1 MFDKISAILV
11 PIAGRLNNNR
21 YLGVLRDAFM
31 LAFPLTI
38 FGSIMVVLMNLP
50 FLDKIMS
57 QTALEGVQSALNIA
71 PSATISIMS
80 VFVVFG
86 IGYYLS
92 KSYDVEAVF
101 GGVIA
106 LASFLLLTPFL
117 LEQEGGA
124 SIAGVI
130 PVDRLGAKGMFL
142 GMITGF
148 LSAEIYRY
156 FVQKKFVINMPQGVP
171 PAVSKSFAALI
182 PATLTL
188 TTFLLINI
196 IITQGFKT
204 NMHDLIY
211 HAIQAPL
218 VGLGSGIIPTLIA
231 VFFIQILWFFGLH
244 GQIIINSVM
253 DPIWNTLSIQN
264 LESYTKTGEVPN
276 IISKQFI
283 EIYTVGMGG
292 TGMTLAVVFTILIF
306 LKSKQLKQV
315 AKLGLGPGLFNVN
328 EPIIFGLPIV
338 MNPLILIPWILA
350 PMVITCISYFAMA
363 SGIVPPP
370 TGVNIPWTVPIFI
383 SGIMATNSLAGGLL
397 QLFNLMIVFVIWFP
411 FLKFIDRMNVK
422 NEKITTTEK
431 TKTTNIKGE
440 GDSIHVDR
448 K

>member
-363 SGIVPPP
+363 TGIVPPP

-431 TKTTNIKGE
+431 MKTTNIKGE
-440 GDSIHVDR
+440 GDSIHVDG

>member
-57 QTALEGVQSALNIA
+57 KTVLEGVQSALNIA

-124 SIAGVI
+124 TIAGVI

-188 TTFLLINI
+188 TTFLFINI

-350 PMVITCISYFAMA
+350 PMVITCITYFAMA

-383 SGIMATNSLAGGLL
+383 SGMMATNSIAGGLL

-431 TKTTNIKGE
+431 TKAANIKGE
-440 GDSIHVDR
+440 GDSIHVDGN
-448 K
+448 

>member
-57 QTALEGVQSALNIA
+57 KTVLEGVQSALNIA

-124 SIAGVI
+124 TIAGVI

-188 TTFLLINI
+188 TTFLFINI

-218 VGLGSGIIPTLIA
+218 VDLGSGIIPTLIA

-350 PMVITCISYFAMA
+350 PMVITCITYFAMA

-383 SGIMATNSLAGGLL
+383 SGMMATNSLAGGLL

-431 TKTTNIKGE
+431 TKAANIKGE
-440 GDSIHVDR
+440 GDSIHVDGN
-448 K
+448 